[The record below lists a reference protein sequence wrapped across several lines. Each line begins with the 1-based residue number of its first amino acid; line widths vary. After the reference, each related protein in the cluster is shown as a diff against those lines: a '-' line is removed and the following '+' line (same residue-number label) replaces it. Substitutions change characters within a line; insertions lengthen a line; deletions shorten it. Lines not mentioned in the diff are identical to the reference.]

1 MEKEFHVIKVALDAL
16 GGDFAPDVVI
26 DGAINAA
33 SKDADL
39 HIVLCGPEAEVKA
52 GLAKRGYT
60 GNGIS
65 VVDAPEPVAMD
76 EHPVMVLKKKPNS
89 GLVTCV
95 ALQKKGLV
103 DASVSA
109 GNSGAM
115 MASCLMLLGKTTDK
129 FGRPPI
135 GCVIPTAEK
144 PIVLVDAGANV
155 DERASVLVDFAIAG
169 SAFAETYFQRENP
182 KVGLVKMGEE
192 EHKGPAV
199 CQEAYQLLKKAP
211 VNFIGN
217 IEGEDLIMGKADVAV
232 TSGFTG
238 NVILKMIE
246 GFYEMH
252 HKMFGNIDSEAG
264 RKFDNMWDYRM
275 TGGALLLG
283 LNGTGIIAHGRSD
296 ALAIEKAVE
305 VAAKYARMGVAKN
318 VNARLAEIK
327 DEEVSA

>member
-1 MEKEFHVIKVALDAL
+1 MIRVALDAL

-26 DGAINAA
+26 EGAVNAVN
-33 SKDADL
+33 KNPNV
-39 HIVLCGPEAEVKA
+39 HVVLCGPEAVVKEK
-52 GLAKRGYT
+52 LAKLGYA

-65 VVDAPEPVAMD
+65 VVDAPDPVAMD
-76 EHPVMVLKKKPNS
+76 EHPVQVLKKKPHS

-95 ALQKKGLV
+95 ALQKKGMV

-115 MASCLMLLGKTTDK
+115 MASCLMLLGKSSEK
-129 FGRPPI
+129 FSRPPI
-135 GCVIPTAEK
+135 GCVIPTVDR
-144 PIVLVDAGANV
+144 PIILVDAGANV
-155 DERASVLVDFAIAG
+155 DERASTLVDFAIAG
-169 SAFAETYFQRENP
+169 SAFAETYFGYQNP
-182 KVGLVKMGEE
+182 KVGLLNMGEE

-199 CQEAYQLLKKAP
+199 LQEAHQLLKSAP

-217 IEGEDLIMGKADVAV
+217 IEGETLIMGAADVVV

-238 NVILKMIE
+238 NVVLKMLE
-246 GFYEMH
+246 GFFELH
-252 HKMFGNIDSEAG
+252 QKMFGTIDTEAG
-264 RKFDNMWDYRM
+264 RRFAEMWDYRM

-305 VAAKYARMGVAKN
+305 VAAKYAEKGVFKN
-318 VNARLAEIK
+318 VNERLAAIK
-327 DEEVSA
+327 DEPAETK